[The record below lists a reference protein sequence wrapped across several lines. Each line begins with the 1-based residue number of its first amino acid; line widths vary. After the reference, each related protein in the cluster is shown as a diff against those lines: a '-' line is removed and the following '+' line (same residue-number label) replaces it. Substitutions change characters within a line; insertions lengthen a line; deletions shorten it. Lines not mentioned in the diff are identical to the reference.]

1 MDAYR
6 TPRENEPLLPKKV
19 IFSWSL
25 TLLVLAVI
33 FLTAT
38 AEATY
43 YVFTIYDSVALVRL
57 SCSIG
62 WVACGVAS
70 YAYDHSFDFRIN
82 LFPTFLLSIVS
93 ILCGLTFSLSLKLT
107 SAAIV
112 NTAYQTSII
121 WVYFFSLF
129 RQIRRFR
136 LVALAALLACI
147 IGTGMISF
155 GYSHGDNESS
165 SFVGLA
171 FALLSAFLFGI
182 LQDRSE
188 EYQNHPRNKSMQYS
202 ICFLSLIGVW
212 NVLFWL
218 VYSFIYPPEMPSF
231 DACVGIF
238 ILSFCDTM
246 GNITTFASLSIM
258 NAVVVSVALTLTSPC
273 GFLYDIFVNGL
284 NYSVIEVFG
293 AIFVLAG
300 VLVLEL
306 Q

>member
-1 MDAYR
+1 MDACS
-6 TPRENEPLLPKKV
+6 TTHESEPLLSKKV
-19 IFSWSL
+19 PFSWSI
-25 TLLVLAVI
+25 TLLLFAVI

-38 AEATY
+38 SEVTH
-43 YVFTIYDSVALVRL
+43 YVFTIYDNIALIRL
-57 SCSIG
+57 SCSVG
-62 WVACGVAS
+62 WIACGIAS
-70 YAYDHSFDFRIN
+70 HVYDDSFDFRRNI
-82 LFPTFLLSIVS
+82 FPTFLLSIVS

-129 RQIRRFR
+129 RGIRSFQF
-136 LVALAALLACI
+136 LALAALLACI

-155 GYSHGDNESS
+155 GYSDDDTETN
-165 SFVGLA
+165 SFLGVALA
-171 FALLSAFLFGI
+171 ILSAFLFGI

-188 EYQNHPRNKSMQYS
+188 EYQNHPRKKFLQYS
-202 ICFLSLIGVW
+202 ICFLSLIGIW

-218 VYSFIYPPEMPSF
+218 VYSFIYPPTIPSF
-231 DACVGIF
+231 NACIGLF
-238 ILSFCDTM
+238 LLSFCDTM

-273 GFLYDIFVNGL
+273 GFLYDIFVNGI
-284 NYSVIEVFG
+284 NYSLIQVFG

-300 VLVLEL
+300 VVALEL